1 MRKNYAILLTALV
14 ALSIAACGGKGKE
27 RPLPAGSVVV
37 ALGDSITQG
46 VGASEQSA
54 WPVLLARSSGWRVI
68 NAGVSAIL
76 VRRLWL
82 VCQHFCENISRH
94 S

>member
-1 MRKNYAILLTALV
+1 MRKFYAILFTALV

-27 RPLPAGSVVV
+27 ERSLPAGSVVV

-54 WPVLLARSSGWRVI
+54 WPANLARLSGWRVI
-68 NAGVSAIL
+68 NAGVSGDTSA
-76 VRRLWL
+76 
-82 VCQHFCENISRH
+82 
-94 S
+94 